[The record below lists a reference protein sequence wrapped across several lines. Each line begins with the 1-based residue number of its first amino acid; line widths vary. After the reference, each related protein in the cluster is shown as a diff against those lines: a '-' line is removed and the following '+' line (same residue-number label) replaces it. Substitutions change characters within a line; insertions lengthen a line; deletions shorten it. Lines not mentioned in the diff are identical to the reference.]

1 MCDEAINNKRITPF
15 AQKNGEAVDYQV
27 KQNKSE
33 SHFFLST
40 MLNLEQLNRW

>member
-15 AQKNGEAVDYQV
+15 AQKIGEAIGYQV

-33 SHFFLST
+33 SHVFFQHVDL
-40 MLNLEQLNRW
+40 RIIK